1 MSYFKK
7 WQLNKVLVCNSK
19 TTIYNVEPK
28 FDFED
33 NTNEELKNDIL
44 STKWVLKYTSHWERE
59 LRIINQL
66 KLYEN
71 DELFIKMP
79 KDKIFRGEIFPSFS
93 YFVMEKYDSTIRD
106 NFKFARENLKKLGKY
121 LIDVLSF
128 LHLKLNK
135 IHGDIKCD
143 NILIK
148 YSKSQPFILM
158 DYECIKEPDE
168 VLCQSELPEGY
179 YYYYLGC
186 YFDKPHF
193 SYRSDLQTVGYLF
206 YSLAMSTHKEYVI
219 TSWQNYAMDFY
230 NEDLKKNDF
239 EFLETIRKNDVIK
252 EFLTKNEY
260 KDMIVSYF
268 DIIEKQDWYGN
279 PNPEVYEKLQTLF
292 KI

>member
-1 MSYFKK
+1 
-7 WQLNKVLVCNSK
+7 
-19 TTIYNVEPK
+19 
-28 FDFED
+28 
-33 NTNEELKNDIL
+33 
-44 STKWVLKYTSHWERE
+44 
-59 LRIINQL
+59 
-66 KLYEN
+66 
-71 DELFIKMP
+71 
-79 KDKIFRGEIFPSFS
+79 
-93 YFVMEKYDSTIRD
+93 
-106 NFKFARENLKKLGKY
+106 
-121 LIDVLSF
+121 
-128 LHLKLNK
+128 
-135 IHGDIKCD
+135 
-143 NILIK
+143 
-148 YSKSQPFILM
+148 M

-230 NEDLKKNDF
+230 NEDLKKDDF